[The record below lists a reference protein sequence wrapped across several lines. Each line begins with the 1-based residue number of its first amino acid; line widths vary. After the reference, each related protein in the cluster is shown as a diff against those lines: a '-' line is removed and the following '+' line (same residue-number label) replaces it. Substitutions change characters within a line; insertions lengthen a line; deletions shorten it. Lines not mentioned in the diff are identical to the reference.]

1 MWLLCRASC
10 LSTISPQTPEVT
22 ARCADVR
29 LKRSRKIGARP
40 VSALNWFCDYCI
52 NWRNWN
58 LWMWNKLFKRNV
70 NLDPP
75 LDLSR
80 NFCALGQRWREK
92 KTPSAIMFIWKLTA
106 KKNDRFSALRKQ
118 VSESCLGQLRE
129 SFNFEGTLCPFN
141 EKYVQN
147 NCLNNPIAYLRE
159 NILKRA

>member
-1 MWLLCRASC
+1 MEYQKENIGFFMWLLCRASC
-10 LSTISPQTPEVT
+10 LPTISPQTPEVT

-40 VSALNWFCDYCI
+40 VSAFNWFCDYFI

-80 NFCALGQRWREK
+80 KFGARGQRWREEK
-92 KTPSAIMFIWKLTA
+92 RLRLRNPFKIWLQ
-106 KKNDRFSALRKQ
+106 RKMID
-118 VSESCLGQLRE
+118 S
-129 SFNFEGTLCPFN
+129 LCFRN
-141 EKYVQN
+141 KY
-147 NCLNNPIAYLRE
+147 
-159 NILKRA
+159 

>member
-10 LSTISPQTPEVT
+10 LPTISPQTPEVT

-40 VSALNWFCDYCI
+40 VSAFNWFCDYFI

-80 NFCALGQRWREK
+80 KICARGQRWREEK
-92 KTPSAIMFIWKLTA
+92 RLRLHFKIDWKE
-106 KKNDRFSALRKQ
+106 KSKQ
-118 VSESCLGQLRE
+118 VIESYFGQLRE
-129 SFNFEGTLCPFN
+129 WLSFSFSFWEGYFALVT
-141 EKYVQN
+141 KW
-147 NCLNNPIAYLRE
+147 LRKA
-159 NILKRA
+159 IV